1 MDRWITQLRKGM
13 LEYLTLNI
21 LNQGESYGYEIMQQL
36 NTFDGMDVSESTVY
50 PILARLNKDGLTRV
64 RKAPSPGGPPR
75 RYYSLTPRGRAR
87 VAQMNQ
93 YWDLLNQTIEQIRSE
108 A

>member
-21 LNQGESYGYEIMQQL
+21 LNRHESYGYEIIQEL
-36 NTFDGMDVSESTVY
+36 NTFEGMDVSESTVY
-50 PILARLNKDGLTRV
+50 PILARLNKDGLARV

-75 RYYSLTPRGRAR
+75 RYYSLTPHGRTR
-87 VAQMNQ
+87 VAEMNR
-93 YWDLLNQTIEQIRSE
+93 YWDLLDQAIQEIRSE